1 MNSKSVKVR
10 MCRGGG
16 MDWSAGNTG
25 HSPTDSLVIAMRGSH
40 DGLPLHDDTDQSV
53 KHRSFCLLHGWH

>member
-1 MNSKSVKVR
+1 
-10 MCRGGG
+10 